1 MAVVPN
7 TEAITTGPGAARESG
22 AGAPEAETRPVVT
35 GPDVAPAP
43 APAPPAGRLPHIRA
57 LDGLRGL
64 AVIGVLVYHLD
75 LGWLPGGFLGVSLF
89 FTMSGFLITSLVLA
103 ERSEHGTVAMGRFW
117 GRRFRRLLPAAWAG
131 LALAV
136 LFAAFAGDADQLR
149 RLPGDVWA
157 ALAYVANWRFLFAG
171 DAYAAGYQ
179 EPSPILHYWSLAI
192 EEQFYVLF
200 PLIVAALIAVRA
212 TRRTWFAVMGALL
225 ALSMVA
231 TVVFFDA
238 NETSRVYFSSL
249 TRMAEILAG
258 VLLAL
263 VLEGWW
269 RRARTPGAAP
279 ADDAIT
285 APPRPSEPE
294 HAPAAPL
301 TNGSAAPARQ
311 ATLANPVNR
320 ATLEVLANALDLP
333 LTGAAARSRTGAPA
347 DAGVGLPDADA
358 DADAAAADADAT
370 IAAAAATDLDTTD
383 ERIEV
388 SPTAA
393 APATP
398 LLRRSPVPTLADG
411 TPRTWITIASCVA
424 VAVAALLWIRASTA
438 DEWVYR
444 GGLWFVA
451 IVSCVLVVGAITA
464 GPVATALSWR
474 PVVFVGTISY
484 GIYVYHWPL
493 FRWLSPERTG
503 LDGIALAVL
512 RVAVTFAVALASYRW
527 LERPI
532 REGRVRVGWATGTA
546 CLAAVLVIGIVA
558 SNLGTRADARAV
570 EIAQRAAGTPVVTR
584 PPITSP
590 SATATTDGP
599 AVPVT
604 TLPVPP
610 PERVLFIGDSLLHQ
624 AFPVINA
631 KFGELGVETSA
642 IGGPGTSLLF
652 DQARW
657 LGELETALAENDPDV
672 VVIESCCGYDE
683 RREPYTLL
691 GVPLVPD
698 TDETWAVWQATA
710 DQAIELA
717 EASGALVL
725 WVLAPPAQTTGYYGP
740 IEGRIDRA
748 NAIALDLPSRHPCI
762 GFVDWRVIAAPDG
775 SYTDTLPGVDGEPV
789 VVRAADGL
797 HFSDPGKNVLADVSR
812 TAVIAD
818 WEDSAPS
825 CAASRPSP

>member
-7 TEAITTGPGAARESG
+7 TEAITTGPGAASESG
-22 AGAPEAETRPVVT
+22 VGAPDAETRPAVT
-35 GPDVAPAP
+35 GPDVAP

-103 ERSEHGTVAMGRFW
+103 ERSEHGAVAIGRFW

-136 LFAAFAGDADQLR
+136 AFAAFSGDADQLR

-200 PLIVAALIAVRA
+200 PLVVAALIALRA
-212 TRRTWFAVMGALL
+212 TRRAWFAVMGALL

-231 TVVFFDA
+231 TLVFFDA
-238 NETSRVYFSSL
+238 DETSRVYFSSL

-269 RRARTPGAAP
+269 RRAHSTAAVTP
-279 ADDAIT
+279 ADGAI
-285 APPRPSEPE
+285 AGEPRPPEPE
-294 HAPAAPL
+294 PGRAPAAPVA
-301 TNGSAAPARQ
+301 NGAAAPARP

-320 ATLEVLANALDLP
+320 ATLEVLASALDLP
-333 LTGAAARSRTGAPA
+333 LTGAAAGSRTGADDDVP
-347 DAGVGLPDADA
+347 DVPDAV
-358 DADAAAADADAT
+358 DADAT
-370 IAAAAATDLDTTD
+370 TATTATTGDVEASPAAAA
-383 ERIEV
+383 
-388 SPTAA
+388 S
-393 APATP
+393 ATP

-411 TPRTWITIASCVA
+411 TPRTWITIASCLA
-424 VAVAALLWIRASTA
+424 VAAAALLWIRVSTA

-451 IVSCVLVVGAITA
+451 VVSCVLVVGAITA

-493 FRWLSPERTG
+493 FQWLSPQRTG
-503 LDGIALAVL
+503 LDGLALAVL
-512 RVAVTFAVALASYRW
+512 RIAVTFAIALASYHW

-532 REGRVRVGWATGTA
+532 REGRVRLTWATGTA

-558 SNLGTRADARAV
+558 INLGTRADARAV
-570 EIAQRAAGTPVVTR
+570 EIAERAAGTPVVTR

-599 AVPVT
+599 DVPVST
-604 TLPVPP
+604 VPVPP

-631 KFGELGVETSA
+631 TFGEVGIETRA

-657 LGELETALAENDPDV
+657 LGELETALAETDPDV
-672 VVIESCCGYDE
+672 VVIQSCCGYDE
-683 RREPYTLL
+683 RREPYMLL

-710 DQAIELA
+710 DQAIDLA

-725 WVLAPPAQTTGYYGP
+725 WVLAPPARTTGYYGP

-748 NAIALDLPSRHPCI
+748 NAIALDLPGRHPCI

-775 SYTDTLPGVDGEPV
+775 SYTDTLPGFDGEPV
-789 VVRAADGL
+789 VVRAPDGL
-797 HFSDPGKNVLADVSR
+797 HFSDPGKNVLADVSL

-818 WEDSAPS
+818 WKDSAPS